1 MNGLVIPAIIPE
13 RSSPV
18 FSPDISE
25 NSLSRSIIYTVD
37 AVGTLTAMRP
47 SEPRSEDFMQ
57 KLVAVHPELIADQDG
72 ALLLIRR
79 EQPIADREDGGGRW
93 SLDHLF
99 VTRSGVPVLVEL
111 KRAVDTRLR
120 REVVGQM
127 LDYAANGTAYWQDG
141 RIAESFTATM
151 IEQGRDPDAELAAFI
166 GDASD
171 PEQFWEQVDANFAA
185 GRIKM
190 VFVADT
196 IPRELARI
204 VEFLNEQ
211 MKADVR
217 AVELSWFESD
227 SGVTALTP
235 RVIGETERAQSEKAA
250 RSALPPISR
259 EMWVE
264 ERLGPCGTD
273 VVAAADRFIALVDD
287 AGGHAEVTRA
297 QGSLLAVLDLPDGK
311 GVLFPL
317 RLSPERKGMVQLCL
331 NYLVSR
337 PAFAHIAV
345 RQRVYDEL
353 VEIVGPLSTTTLT
366 GFPGFDARKL
376 NDAAVQSALTAY
388 LRKLG
393 AEMAGAPVDGLSS

>member
-1 MNGLVIPAIIPE
+1 MT
-13 RSSPV
+13 RSV
-18 FSPDISE
+18 
-25 NSLSRSIIYTVD
+25 IYTVD
-37 AVGTLTAMRP
+37 PSGTLTAMRP

-57 KLVAVHPELIADQDG
+57 KLVAAHPELISDQDG

-79 EQPIADREDGGGRW
+79 EQPIADSEGGSGRW

-127 LDYAANGTAYWQDG
+127 LDYAANGTAYWHGG
-141 RIAESFTATM
+141 RIAESYAATM
-151 IEQGRDPDAELAAFI
+151 ADLGRDADAEVAAFLA
-166 GDASD
+166 GTSD

-217 AVELSWFESD
+217 AVELSWFESAG
-227 SGVTALTP
+227 GVTALTP
-235 RVIGETERAQSEKAA
+235 RIIGETERAQNEKIA
-250 RSALPPISR
+250 RGALPPIGR
-259 EMWVE
+259 EAWIE
-264 ERLGPCGTD
+264 EKLGPCGPAL
-273 VVAAADRFIALVDD
+273 VEAAEKFITLVDD
-287 AGGHAEVTRA
+287 AGGHAEVTNA
-297 QGSLLAVLDLPDGK
+297 QGSLIAVFDLSG
-311 GVLFPL
+311 GTLYPL

-331 NYLVSR
+331 AYLVSR
-337 PAFAHIAV
+337 PAFAAPEA
-345 RQRVYDEL
+345 RQKAYDDL
-353 VEIVGPLSTTTLT
+353 VAIVGPLSTTTIN
-366 GFPGFDARKL
+366 GYPGFDARKL
-376 NDAAVQSALTAY
+376 NDPAILTALLTY
-388 LRKLG
+388 LRQLRTE
-393 AEMAGAPVDGLSS
+393 ADIPV